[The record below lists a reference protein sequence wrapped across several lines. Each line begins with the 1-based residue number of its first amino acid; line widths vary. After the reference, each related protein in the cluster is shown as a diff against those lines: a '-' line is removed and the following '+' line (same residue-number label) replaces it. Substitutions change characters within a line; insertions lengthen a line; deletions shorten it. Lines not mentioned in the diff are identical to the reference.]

1 MSEAYYDTAFLFK
14 LQSGERG
21 AEQVRAHAVTVE
33 GVACSI
39 HGRAEFAS
47 ICHRKFR
54 EGAASRAQVRS
65 LLAQLQADTVAGG
78 IRWLPI
84 NPTSIERVEEVCRTA
99 PATVFLRA
107 GDALHLA
114 CAAENGFEE
123 IYSNDRHLLAAA
135 PLFELQGVNLIIS
148 A

>member
-14 LQSGERG
+14 LQSGEHG
-21 AEQVRAHAVTVE
+21 AEQVRAHASRVE
-33 GVACSI
+33 RVACSI

-54 EGAASRAQVRS
+54 EGAASQDQVRS
-65 LLAQLQADTVAGG
+65 LLAQLEADTVAGG

-84 NPTSIERVEEVCRTA
+84 KATSVEQVEEVSRTA

-114 CAAENGFEE
+114 CAAENGFEA

-135 PLFELQGVNLIIS
+135 PLFGLQGVNLIIS
-148 A
+148 D